1 MIIMIGYS
9 LPFLLLDKLL
19 LRPNLICVP
28 PYPAG
33 LAKLA
38 IVSDFCGLFKKT
50 NDPKFLCIK
59 ELRRIWF
66 GGILWVGEDYCF

>member
-1 MIIMIGYS
+1 MIEYS

-19 LRPNLICVP
+19 LRSNLIFVS

-38 IVSDFCGLFKKT
+38 IVSDFFGLFKKT